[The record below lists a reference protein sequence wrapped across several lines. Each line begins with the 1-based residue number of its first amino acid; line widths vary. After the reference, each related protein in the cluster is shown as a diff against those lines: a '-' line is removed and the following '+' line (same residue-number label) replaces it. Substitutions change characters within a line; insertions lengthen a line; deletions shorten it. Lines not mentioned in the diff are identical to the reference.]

1 MNQSKLV
8 TEVTLADLRRLGNQ
22 GNATAILDNGDEI
35 KLTSRYG
42 LVHKKGYLA
51 GKLETVWM
59 IVEYSKIYKE
69 IRTIKRGD
77 ILVARRIKQGNTNRL
92 LLTGKGYHRPTKY

>member
-22 GNATAILDNGDEI
+22 GNATARLDNGDEI

-42 LVHKKGYLA
+42 LVSKNGYLA
-51 GKLETVWM
+51 GKTRNGL
-59 IVEYSKIYKE
+59 
-69 IRTIKRGD
+69 D
-77 ILVARRIKQGNTNRL
+77 DCRIFKNL
-92 LLTGKGYHRPTKY
+92 

>member
-22 GNATAILDNGDEI
+22 GNATARLDNGDEI

-42 LVHKKGYLA
+42 LVPKKGYLA
-51 GKLETVWM
+51 GFFDNYKTFEVW
-59 IVEYSKIYKE
+59 IIKNIENYPYNEDIFPLPAQYS
-69 IRTIKRGD
+69 
-77 ILVARRIKQGNTNRL
+77 
-92 LLTGKGYHRPTKY
+92 